1 MFLAQT
7 CVVLGAV
14 RGGHLCHLGLQLLE
28 AWRSILPCWV
38 CQEEVEK
45 VRWIRN
51 SKVEVTQ
58 QENVSHLSNC
68 CCLPACWAWSSGETS
83 DWNLNT
89 QRTIVER
96 VFVYSNKAVA
106 LLTAGNVTGRN
117 KHPWTDSQLLWS
129 QTVARL
135 AGHNTHVWH
144 TRHPHSHHR
153 TVNLTSSK
161 PQSSHLA
168 LSSLLHSSSFPLIYP
183 PTLSLFSWNIM
194 SWNHY
199 SEKSTT
205 SLSNNVNF
213 ILLVE
218 VCVCLCFCICGRSFV
233 CVRARARSALARAV
247 SRNFRRTMSPNDAE
261 NIKR

>member
-28 AWRSILPCWV
+28 ACRSILPRWV

-135 AGHNTHVWH
+135 AGHNTRLTHS
-144 TRHPHSHHR
+144 TPPFPPQDRQPHI
-153 TVNLTSSK
+153 LKTSK
-161 PQSSHLA
+161 QSLGPFF
-168 LSSLLHSSSFPLIYP
+168 SSPFLLIYP
-183 PTLSLFSWNIM
+183 HLPPNTVLIFMKYNVMKPLQR
-194 SWNHY
+194 
-199 SEKSTT
+199 KV
-205 SLSNNVNF
+205 NNVVVKQCE
-213 ILLVE
+213 LYTPCRG
-218 VCVCLCFCICGRSFV
+218 VCVFVFLYLWAIICMCASTCPLC
-233 CVRARARSALARAV
+233 
-247 SRNFRRTMSPNDAE
+247 SRTCSVP
-261 NIKR
+261 